1 MPSAGARGRAALGFR
16 VHSGWAAAVAVAGT
30 PARPE
35 ILERRRIDIA
45 DPAIRGSAQPY
56 HAAEGMPVA
65 EAKSYLDRCASA
77 SAERAGK
84 AVADLA
90 AAVRG
95 RGREL
100 AGGALLLASGRPLP
114 ALESVL
120 ASHALIHTADGEH
133 FREAIQRGCEQEG
146 VELLRFREREVP
158 AAAAARFRTA
168 EAELMRQVAAAG
180 KALGAPWRA
189 DEKLAALV
197 AWLTLSRGPG
207 PERG

>member
-1 MPSAGARGRAALGFR
+1 MTSSKTGARAAIGFR

-45 DPAIRGSAQPY
+45 DPALEGSVQPY
-56 HAAEGMPVA
+56 HAAEDMPVA
-65 EAKSYLDRCASA
+65 EARRYLDRCASA
-77 SAERAGK
+77 SAKLAAK
-84 AVADLA
+84 AVAALA
-90 AAVRG
+90 AAVRSKDY
-95 RGREL
+95 EL

-133 FREAIQRGCEQEG
+133 FREAILRGCEHAG
-146 VELLRFREREVP
+146 VEILRWKEREVP

-168 EAELMRQVAAAG
+168 EADLMRQVSEAG
-180 KALGAPWRA
+180 KTVGAPWRA

-197 AWLTLSRGPG
+197 AWLALSR
-207 PERG
+207 R